1 MWRSKKLIVGVV
13 LAAVL
18 LFGSLGGVVLAADNG
33 DDSQPGAL
41 FGALWD
47 KVCAIYEEKT
57 GDTLDQEALK
67 DSFVQ
72 ARSEMRAEALQNRLQ
87 SLVNEGQITQ
97 EQADEYLEWQQ
108 SRPDVPVQFG
118 FRGHGGF
125 RGMGGM
131 RGFGA
136 PCVPTG

>member
-13 LAAVL
+13 LAAAL

-87 SLVNEGQITQ
+87 SLVDEGQITQ

-108 SRPDVPVQFG
+108 SRPDVSVQFG

-131 RGFGA
+131 RGFGV

>member
-13 LAAVL
+13 LAAAL

-87 SLVNEGQITQ
+87 SLVDEGQITQ

-131 RGFGA
+131 RGFGV